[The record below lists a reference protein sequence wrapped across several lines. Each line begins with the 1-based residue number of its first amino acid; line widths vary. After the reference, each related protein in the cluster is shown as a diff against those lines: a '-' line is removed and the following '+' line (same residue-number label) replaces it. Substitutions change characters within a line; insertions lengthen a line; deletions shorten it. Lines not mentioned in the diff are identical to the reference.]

1 MRLKI
6 SVPHEIILD
15 EDVEQI
21 TAEGEEGSFGIL
33 PSHIDYVS
41 SLRAGI
47 LSYVIDDQE
56 EFLAIDE
63 GILVKR
69 GSQVMISTYKAIKD
83 RPLGELQK
91 AIDEEITVL
100 SEHERKARSSLA
112 MLEGG
117 IIRKFTEQSQ
127 IE

>member
-6 SVPHEIILD
+6 FVPHKIILD
-15 EDVEQI
+15 QDVQRI
-21 TAEGEEGSFGIL
+21 SAEGLEGSFGIL

-41 SLRAGI
+41 ALKAGI
-47 LSYVIDDQE
+47 LSYVIDDHE

-69 GSQVMISTYKAIKD
+69 GSKVMISTYKAVKD
-83 RPLGELQK
+83 RPLGELQR
-91 AIDEEITVL
+91 AVDEEITAL

-127 IE
+127 SE